1 MTNLEKLD
9 NAIKEL
15 EEQSNDLKEYNK
27 VYSEIVKLKSNI
39 SDNLKILKENN
50 AGFEALSTT
59 IQNKLEQSKKG
70 LETLESELLHK
81 IQELI
86 QDNKGFQKKIDE
98 SILSQLGNMETGLL
112 KKIQEL
118 YLDNK
123 SFQKELDS
131 SIISRLEK
139 NKSDVQVEIRNEGIQ
154 IQRSFENTLNLNFNT
169 MESKFKEQFDQQLKE
184 LKFVKTV
191 MLTLILLVIGLAFAL
206 FLK

>member
-1 MTNLEKLD
+1 MTNLAKLD

-15 EEQSNDLKEYNK
+15 EEQSNDLKEYNR
-27 VYSEIVKLKSNI
+27 VYSEIVKLKSSI
-39 SDNLKILKENN
+39 SDNLKLLKENN

-59 IQNKLEQSKKG
+59 IQNNLEQSKKE
-70 LETLESELLHK
+70 LETLGSELLYK
-81 IQELI
+81 IQELV
-86 QDNKGFQKKIDE
+86 QDNKDFQKKIDE
-98 SILSQLGNMETGLL
+98 SILSQLGNMEAGLL
-112 KKIQEL
+112 KKVQEL

-139 NKSDVQVEIRNEGIQ
+139 HKSDVQVEIRNEGIQ

-169 MESKFKEQFDQQLKE
+169 MESKIKEQFDQQLKE

-191 MLTLILLVIGLAFAL
+191 MLTLTLLVVGLAFAL